1 MAPLGL
7 AVIGAGVIGARHVEL
22 ALAEASCCL
31 VSIADPAPA
40 SVELAREAGIPHY
53 ADFEEML
60 DRERPEA
67 AIVAAKNGIGK
78 TVLSDPMC
86 FLTLA
91 SSAMLAKTRKLPR
104 QPLRLPV
111 RVRSGRA
118 LRGSRSCR
126 S

>member
-1 MAPLGL
+1 MEPLRL
-7 AVIGAGVIGARHVEL
+7 AVIGAGVIGTRHVEL

-67 AIVAAKNGIGK
+67 AIVAVPTALHTPVGVTCAQRGVN
-78 TVLSDPMC
+78 
-86 FLTLA
+86 
-91 SSAMLAKTRKLPR
+91 MLM
-104 QPLRLPV
+104 
-111 RVRSGRA
+111 
-118 LRGSRSCR
+118 
-126 S
+126 